1 MALTPIDFPDDPQT
15 GDSFTAGN
23 GVTYTWYNNR
33 WNGKVNDVILTVPPD
48 EIELN
53 MLQDVCDDVPTD
65 GDVLTW
71 NGTEWCGAEGPTVG
85 MDGTTPVVTVGATN
99 TLPPGQALQQTL
111 HKLLLQMVLSLPSLS
126 LRVRKVSLVQAFTFK
141 GHY

>member
-1 MALTPIDFPDDPQT
+1 MALTPIDFPDDPST

-53 MLQDVCDDVPTD
+53 TCCRTSVM
-65 GDVLTW
+65 
-71 NGTEWCGAEGPTVG
+71 
-85 MDGTTPVVTVGATN
+85 MS
-99 TLPPGQALQQTL
+99 
-111 HKLLLQMVLSLPSLS
+111 LQMEM
-126 LRVRKVSLVQAFTFK
+126 
-141 GHY
+141 Y